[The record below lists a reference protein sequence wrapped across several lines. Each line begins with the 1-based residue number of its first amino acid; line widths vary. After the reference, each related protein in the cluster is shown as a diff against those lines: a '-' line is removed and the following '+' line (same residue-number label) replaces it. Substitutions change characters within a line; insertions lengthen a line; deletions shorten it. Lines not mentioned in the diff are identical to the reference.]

1 MNIMAKSSQ
10 SIIQQELDRIQA
22 VISEHP
28 DGVGIRDISN
38 AYSRRHPGAFGKR
51 TLNRRVDELVRAGR
65 VVAQGEGRA
74 RVYRINGHQDAP
86 PEGPA
91 ASIQTDPGE
100 PQPAEEGYVPVSAAG
115 EEVRTLVRRPV
126 MYREPVGYDRG
137 FLEAYEPGATWYLP
151 GDVRRRLHEMG
162 VTPDPERP
170 AGTFARDIFDRL
182 LIDLAWASS
191 RLEGNTYTRLDTQN
205 LLQFGQRAEG
215 KDAENAQM
223 ILNHKNAIEFIVE
236 NAEVIGFD
244 RRTMTTLHS
253 ALSENLLGDPGDE
266 GSLRQRPVQITGTR
280 YTPVGIP
287 QVIEDAFE
295 LLLRKAAAIPDPFEQ
310 AFFGMVHIP
319 YLQPF
324 ADVNKRT
331 SRLAA
336 NIPLIRA
343 NLCPLSFVD
352 VPERAYIE
360 GTLGVYE
367 LSRVELLRD
376 VFVWAYA
383 RSCAQYKVVRDSV
396 GRPDPLR
403 LKYRDQLASVVREIV
418 REMQPPREDLV
429 RARAETQEIPADDLN
444 GFVERV
450 IALLNALNEGSAG
463 RYSLRQSE
471 FASWYDRYR
480 IRR

>member
-1 MNIMAKSSQ
+1 MAKAASA
-10 SIIQQELDRIQA
+10 IQQELDRIIELIA
-22 VISEHP
+22 EHP
-28 DGVGIRDISN
+28 DGIGIRDISEEY
-38 AYSRRHPGAFGKR
+38 ARRHAVRLPKR
-51 TLNRRVDELVRAGR
+51 TLNRRLDVLVREERILTRGASVGR
-65 VVAQGEGRA
+65 LYLPTEQTQA
-74 RVYRINGHQDAP
+74 AP
-86 PEGPA
+86 SGDGTTGGAAVEKA
-91 ASIQTDPGE
+91 ASV
-100 PQPAEEGYVPVSAAG
+100 EEDYVPVSPAG
-115 EEVRTLVRRPV
+115 EEVRTLVRRPI
-126 MYREPVGYDRG
+126 MHREPTGYDRG
-137 FLEAYEPGATWYLP
+137 FLEAYEPGTTWYLQKET
-151 GDVRRRLHEMG
+151 RRQLHEMG
-162 VTPDPERP
+162 VTPDPQRP
-170 AGTFARDIFDRL
+170 AGTFARDVFDRL

-236 NAEVIGFD
+236 SAEIIGFD
-244 RRTMTTLHS
+244 RRTLTTLHS

-280 YTPVGIP
+280 YTPMGIP
-287 QVIEDAFE
+287 QVIEDTLE

-336 NIPLIRA
+336 NIPLIKA

-367 LSRVELLRD
+367 LTRVELLRD

-396 GRPDPLR
+396 SRPDPLR
-403 LKYRDQLASVVREIV
+403 LKYRDQLAAVVRGIV

-429 RARAETQEIPADDLN
+429 RARAMAQEIPADDVD
-444 GFVERV
+444 GFVERA
-450 IALLNALNEGSAG
+450 ISLLNAINEGSAG
-463 RYSLRQSE
+463 RYSLRLSE
-471 FASWYDRYR
+471 FAKWYDGYR
-480 IRR
+480 IRG